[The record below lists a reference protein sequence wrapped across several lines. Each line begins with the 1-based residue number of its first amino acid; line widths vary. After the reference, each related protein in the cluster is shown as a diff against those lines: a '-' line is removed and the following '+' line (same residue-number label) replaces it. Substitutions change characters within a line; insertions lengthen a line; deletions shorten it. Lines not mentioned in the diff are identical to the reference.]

1 MEYTH
6 ELNLTTSN
14 IVTIKAF
21 LGFMMFILAQD
32 IQVHEL
38 KKSWSRSLVLGGIG
52 QLFLLPFIT
61 FLVVSAVD
69 FEPQLA
75 LGFIV
80 VAACPGGNLSNLMSF
95 LSHSN
100 VALSVSLTILSTIA
114 CLFMTPF
121 NIFFWGSMASN
132 SSVALQ
138 QVQMDAQDILMTLL
152 FVIVIPLFLGIWVR
166 KNFEKIALKSVDIF
180 RKISIF
186 IILAFMIVMLQKNA
200 EGFLYYT
207 GKVLPYVIG
216 HNLLAIFIGWLLG
229 TVFKTGVKNRRTLMI
244 EISIQNSGLG
254 LGLILTFFPQMIGTA
269 IVAAYWGIWHL
280 IAGLIM
286 VGIWRFIDS
295 RNNVAEEVSESLEYQ
310 T

>member
-1 MEYTH
+1 MEYSH

-52 QLFLLPFIT
+52 QLFLLPFLT
-61 FLVVSAVD
+61 FLVVSVVD

-166 KNFEKIALKSVDIF
+166 KKL
-180 RKISIF
+180 
-186 IILAFMIVMLQKNA
+186 
-200 EGFLYYT
+200 
-207 GKVLPYVIG
+207 
-216 HNLLAIFIGWLLG
+216 
-229 TVFKTGVKNRRTLMI
+229 
-244 EISIQNSGLG
+244 
-254 LGLILTFFPQMIGTA
+254 
-269 IVAAYWGIWHL
+269 
-280 IAGLIM
+280 
-286 VGIWRFIDS
+286 
-295 RNNVAEEVSESLEYQ
+295 
-310 T
+310 